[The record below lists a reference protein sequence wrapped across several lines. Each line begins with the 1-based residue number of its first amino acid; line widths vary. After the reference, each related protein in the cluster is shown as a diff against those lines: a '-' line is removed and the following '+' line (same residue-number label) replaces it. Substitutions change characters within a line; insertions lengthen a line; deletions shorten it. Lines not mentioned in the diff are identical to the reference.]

1 MKIEKKKISGDE
13 SLLYFSSPL
22 PIIGTFYIKKN
33 ITAANVLLDNIY
45 KTNLAESALLTA
57 DFIYI
62 KATDAQTFEDLELL
76 TLAEIDDYC
85 ANTQPSQTADD
96 NNMEDKIKIILKT
109 VIAPFLQA
117 DGGDIEYVSYQDNIL
132 SVQFLGK
139 CQGCPYA
146 QKTLQNHVAK
156 NLMHYLPQIREVKL
170 L

>member
-22 PIIGTFYIKKN
+22 PIIGTFYVKKDIAAPN
-33 ITAANVLLDNIY
+33 ILLDNIY
-45 KTNLAESALLTA
+45 QTDLAETVLLTA
-57 DFIYI
+57 EFIYI
-62 KATDAQTFEDLELL
+62 KAINEQSFDDLELL

-85 ANTQPSQTADD
+85 TGAQSSQTADD

-117 DGGDIEYVSYQDNIL
+117 DGGDIEFISYQDNIL
-132 SVQFLGK
+132 SVHFLGK